1 MKWELETGIRKKF
14 HLKFPTVSFC
24 CSPSSLYHSFLI
36 IVIVLTFYSVISIF
50 YLLNFT
56 LSPNKTF
63 QINFSNS
70 FHPTTA
76 QFLSGTFA
84 KSLLDVVGKLGKRDL
99 YPLIPS
105 QLQLLILVLFFF
117 SCSLSSVLCSSL
129 LLLLAWFCAT
139 VLRMGP
145 VTLTLNQLRTYF
157 LLPLFLPISQLSQKI
172 SQFYLVTK
180 SSTYNSLIIISKSLQ
195 EYRMIIVWSIATIN
209 LRLSPCCMTIG
220 SLINGARS
228 TPSNKYYAQQKQ
240 L

>member
-1 MKWELETGIRKKF
+1 MYLTTAKDGVCVFLCEEAASKTKHSNVMKWELETGIRKKF

-117 SCSLSSVLCSSL
+117 
-129 LLLLAWFCAT
+129 
-139 VLRMGP
+139 
-145 VTLTLNQLRTYF
+145 F
-157 LLPLFLPISQLSQKI
+157 LVLFLQYS
-172 SQFYLVTK
+172 
-180 SSTYNSLIIISKSLQ
+180 
-195 EYRMIIVWSIATIN
+195 AA
-209 LRLSPCCMTIG
+209 PCYFC
-220 SLINGARS
+220 
-228 TPSNKYYAQQKQ
+228 
-240 L
+240 